1 MAAGMEAKGWPGVA
15 GSSALGHCRARARG
29 SSVTVVLCGCLLVG
43 SLTMLASCSPRA
55 SGELTLD
62 PAVVESMTRYRKQY
76 VIAAGDRLDVI
87 VRGHPEVSR
96 VSSESGQ
103 GVLVRADGYITL
115 PVLNDVKA
123 AGLTF
128 PQFDAA
134 LTELFSKRLVDPEVT
149 VIGTNLREPMV
160 YVLGEVPS
168 PKPVPFR
175 LATTAAQAIAY
186 AGGLKHSATKRAVAL
201 IRLTDEGRLRAYKIP
216 VDVRGQPAP
225 YMALHA
231 TLLQPD
237 DLILVPETPIAQ
249 FDRWV
254 NDYVNQPLQ
263 GINAVL
269 APITNFVLIRELMA
283 SDN

>member
-1 MAAGMEAKGWPGVA
+1 
-15 GSSALGHCRARARG
+15 
-29 SSVTVVLCGCLLVG
+29 
-43 SLTMLASCSPRA
+43 
-55 SGELTLD
+55 
-62 PAVVESMTRYRKQY
+62 
-76 VIAAGDRLDVI
+76 VI

-96 VSSESGQ
+96 LAGGNSQ

-115 PVLNDVKA
+115 PMLNDVKA

-134 LTELFSKRLVDPEVT
+134 LTELFSKRMVDPEVT

-168 PKPVPFR
+168 PKPVPLR

-186 AGGLKHSATKRAVAL
+186 AGGLKHTATKRAVAL

-216 VDVRGQPAP
+216 VNVRGQPAP

-283 SDN
+283 SDNQ